1 MPLLHKSLIALAL
14 AGILALP
21 LLRLDADASAPAAEA
36 PPAMVS
42 VAPAVRTDF
51 APRHWAPGSIISRR
65 DARVASE
72 LEGRV
77 QQVAEVGQHV
87 RAGQALAVLDDTA
100 LRLRERESEAELA
113 RIQAQLDL
121 AVRQEQRY
129 AQLAAQQNIAR
140 SQYEQLRAERDMLAQ
155 DQARARAQLAQIRH
169 QRTQMVVRAPFDGIV
184 AERHTQQGEYLVT
197 GASVARLVD
206 TAAPEVRVRAPVE
219 LARHLG
225 QGTTVRVRS
234 ADGERD
240 YPVSAL
246 VPVGDEASRQ
256 LELRIVLDD
265 LQAPVGTAVDV
276 GLPSA
281 EARSVVAVPRDA
293 VILRREGEFVLRVDP
308 AGKAE
313 RLAVKTGAAVDD
325 LVEVSGDVRA
335 GDRLIVRGG
344 ERVEPGQAVSVQP
357 LAVALAAR
365 SRERQRALVRGA
377 RALRG
382 RCGARPS
389 SATRS
394 TGIVAAGRADSAR
407 PGMSGCEPFKRTR
420 KRAGSRSFA
429 ASTQSRNG

>member
-206 TAAPEVRVRAPVE
+206 TTAPEVRVRAPVE

-225 QGTTVRVRS
+225 QGTAVRVRS

-246 VPVGDEASRQ
+246 IPVGDEASRQ

-281 EARSVVAVPRDA
+281 EARSVAAVPRDA
-293 VILRREGEFVLRVDP
+293 VILRREGDFVLRVDP

-365 SRERQRALVRGA
+365 
-377 RALRG
+377 
-382 RCGARPS
+382 
-389 SATRS
+389 
-394 TGIVAAGRADSAR
+394 
-407 PGMSGCEPFKRTR
+407 
-420 KRAGSRSFA
+420 
-429 ASTQSRNG
+429 

>member
-1 MPLLHKSLIALAL
+1 MRTLHKSLIALAL
-14 AGILALP
+14 AGVLALP
-21 LLRLDADASAPAAEA
+21 LLRLDADASAPPTPPDA
-36 PPAMVS
+36 PPAIVS

-51 APRHWAPGSIISRR
+51 APRHWAPGSIISRQ

-77 QQVAEVGQHV
+77 LQVAEVGQRV

-100 LRLRERESEAELA
+100 VRLRARESEADLA

-121 AVRQEQRY
+121 AARQEQRY

-140 SQYEQLRAERDMLAQ
+140 AQYEQLRADRDVLAQ
-155 DQARARAQLAQIRH
+155 ERARVQAQLAQLRH
-169 QRTQMVVRAPFDGIV
+169 QRSQMVVRAPFDGIV
-184 AERHTQQGEYLVT
+184 AERHTQRGEYLVT

-206 TAAPEVRVRAPVE
+206 TAAPEVRVRAPVD
-219 LARHLG
+219 LAGYLER
-225 QGTTVRVRS
+225 GTLVRVRS
-234 ADGERD
+234 GGAEQD

-256 LELRIVLDD
+256 LELRIAMRG

-281 EARSVVAVPRDA
+281 ETRSVVAVPRDA
-293 VILRREGEFVLRVDP
+293 VMLRREGDFVLRVDA

-313 RLAVKTGAAVDD
+313 RLSVKTGAAVDD

-344 ERVEPGQAVSVQP
+344 ERVEPGQTVSVQP
-357 LAVALAAR
+357 LPAALAMR
-365 SRERQRALVRGA
+365 
-377 RALRG
+377 
-382 RCGARPS
+382 
-389 SATRS
+389 
-394 TGIVAAGRADSAR
+394 
-407 PGMSGCEPFKRTR
+407 
-420 KRAGSRSFA
+420 
-429 ASTQSRNG
+429 

>member
-1 MPLLHKSLIALAL
+1 MLPDWGQTTLFLNDAFTPDDGQRAALAARGVTVQ
-14 AGILALP
+14 AGA
-21 LLRLDADASAPAAEA
+21 
-36 PPAMVS
+36 
-42 VAPAVRTDF
+42 
-51 APRHWAPGSIISRR
+51 
-65 DARVASE
+65 
-72 LEGRV
+72 
-77 QQVAEVGQHV
+77 
-87 RAGQALAVLDDTA
+87 
-100 LRLRERESEAELA
+100 
-113 RIQAQLDL
+113 
-121 AVRQEQRY
+121 
-129 AQLAAQQNIAR
+129 
-140 SQYEQLRAERDMLAQ
+140 
-155 DQARARAQLAQIRH
+155 
-169 QRTQMVVRAPFDGIV
+169 
-184 AERHTQQGEYLVT
+184 
-197 GASVARLVD
+197 VARLVD

-293 VILRREGEFVLRVDP
+293 VILRREGDFVLRVDP

-344 ERVEPGQAVSVQP
+344 ERVEPGQAVSVQ
-357 LAVALAAR
+357 ALAA
-365 SRERQRALVRGA
+365 L
-377 RALRG
+377 ALRL
-382 RCGARPS
+382 
-389 SATRS
+389 
-394 TGIVAAGRADSAR
+394 VQ
-407 PGMSGCEPFKRTR
+407 EQR
-420 KRAGSRSFA
+420 KLA
-429 ASTQSRNG
+429 

>member
-1 MPLLHKSLIALAL
+1 MSTLHKSLIALAL
-14 AGILALP
+14 AGVLALP
-21 LLRLDADASAPAAEA
+21 LLRLDADASAPPAAADA
-36 PPAMVS
+36 PPAIVS

-51 APRHWAPGSIISRR
+51 APRHWSPGSIISRQ

-77 QQVAEVGQHV
+77 LQVAEVGQRV

-100 LRLRERESEAELA
+100 LRLRERESEADLA

-121 AVRQEQRY
+121 AARQEQRY

-140 SQYEQLRAERDMLAQ
+140 AQYEQLRADRDVLAQ
-155 DQARARAQLAQIRH
+155 DRARVQAQLAQLRH
-169 QRTQMVVRAPFDGIV
+169 QRSQMVVRAPFDGIV
-184 AERHTQQGEYLVT
+184 AERHTQRGEYLVT

-206 TAAPEVRVRAPVE
+206 TAAPEVRVRAPVD
-219 LARHLG
+219 LARHLER
-225 QGTTVRVRS
+225 GTLVRVRS
-234 ADGERD
+234 SGTERD

-256 LELRIVLDD
+256 LELRIAVRD
-265 LQAPVGTAVDV
+265 LKVPVGTAVDV

-281 EARSVVAVPRDA
+281 ETRSVVAVPRDA
-293 VILRREGEFVLRVDP
+293 VILRREGDFVLRVDA

-357 LAVALAAR
+357 LAVALAMR
-365 SRERQRALVRGA
+365 
-377 RALRG
+377 
-382 RCGARPS
+382 
-389 SATRS
+389 
-394 TGIVAAGRADSAR
+394 
-407 PGMSGCEPFKRTR
+407 
-420 KRAGSRSFA
+420 
-429 ASTQSRNG
+429 

>member
-1 MPLLHKSLIALAL
+1 MRTLHKSLIALAL
-14 AGILALP
+14 AGVLALP
-21 LLRLDADASAPAAEA
+21 LLRLDADASAPAAAPEP
-36 PPAMVS
+36 PPAIVS
-42 VAPAVRTDF
+42 VAPAISTDF
-51 APRHWAPGSIISRR
+51 APRHWAPGSIISRQ

-77 QQVAEVGQHV
+77 LQVAEVGQRV
-87 RAGQALAVLDDTA
+87 RAGQALAVLDDTT
-100 LRLRERESEAELA
+100 LRLREREGEADLA

-121 AVRQEQRY
+121 AARQEQRY

-140 SQYEQLRAERDMLAQ
+140 SQYEQLRADRDVLAQ
-155 DQARARAQLAQIRH
+155 ERARAQAQLAQIRH

-184 AERHTQQGEYLVT
+184 AERHTQRGEYLVT

-206 TAAPEVRVRAPVE
+206 TAAPEVRVRAPVD
-219 LARHLG
+219 LARHLER
-225 QGTTVRVRS
+225 GTLVRVRTGG
-234 ADGERD
+234 GERD

-256 LELRIVLDD
+256 LELRIAVRD

-281 EARSVVAVPRDA
+281 AARTVVAVPRDA
-293 VILRREGEFVLRVDP
+293 VILRREGDFVLRVD
-308 AGKAE
+308 AGGKAE

-325 LVEVSGDVRA
+325 LVEVSGDVHA

-365 SRERQRALVRGA
+365 
-377 RALRG
+377 
-382 RCGARPS
+382 
-389 SATRS
+389 
-394 TGIVAAGRADSAR
+394 
-407 PGMSGCEPFKRTR
+407 
-420 KRAGSRSFA
+420 
-429 ASTQSRNG
+429 

>member
-1 MPLLHKSLIALAL
+1 
-14 AGILALP
+14 
-21 LLRLDADASAPAAEA
+21 
-36 PPAMVS
+36 
-42 VAPAVRTDF
+42 
-51 APRHWAPGSIISRR
+51 
-65 DARVASE
+65 
-72 LEGRV
+72 
-77 QQVAEVGQHV
+77 
-87 RAGQALAVLDDTA
+87 
-100 LRLRERESEAELA
+100 
-113 RIQAQLDL
+113 
-121 AVRQEQRY
+121 
-129 AQLAAQQNIAR
+129 
-140 SQYEQLRAERDMLAQ
+140 
-155 DQARARAQLAQIRH
+155 
-169 QRTQMVVRAPFDGIV
+169 MVVRAPFDGIV

-225 QGTTVRVRS
+225 QGTAVRVRS

-246 VPVGDEASRQ
+246 IPVGDEASRQ

-293 VILRREGEFVLRVDP
+293 VILRREGDFVLRVDP

-365 SRERQRALVRGA
+365 
-377 RALRG
+377 
-382 RCGARPS
+382 
-389 SATRS
+389 
-394 TGIVAAGRADSAR
+394 
-407 PGMSGCEPFKRTR
+407 
-420 KRAGSRSFA
+420 
-429 ASTQSRNG
+429 

>member
-1 MPLLHKSLIALAL
+1 MRTLHKSLIALAL
-14 AGILALP
+14 AGVLALP
-21 LLRLDADASAPAAEA
+21 LLRLDADASAPPVAADA
-36 PPAMVS
+36 PPAIVS

-51 APRHWAPGSIISRR
+51 APRHWSPGSIISRQ

-77 QQVAEVGQHV
+77 LQVAEVGQRV

-100 LRLRERESEAELA
+100 LRLRERESEADLA

-121 AVRQEQRY
+121 AARQEQRY

-140 SQYEQLRAERDMLAQ
+140 AQYEQLRADRDVLAQ
-155 DQARARAQLAQIRH
+155 DRARVQAQLAQLRH
-169 QRTQMVVRAPFDGIV
+169 QRSQMVVRAPFDGIV
-184 AERHTQQGEYLVT
+184 AERHTQRGEYLVT

-206 TAAPEVRVRAPVE
+206 TAAPEVRVRAPVD
-219 LARHLG
+219 LARHLER
-225 QGTTVRVRS
+225 GTLVRVRS
-234 ADGERD
+234 NGAERD

-256 LELRIVLDD
+256 LELRIAVRD

-281 EARSVVAVPRDA
+281 ETRSVVAVPRDA
-293 VILRREGEFVLRVDP
+293 VILRREGDFVLRVDA

-344 ERVEPGQAVSVQP
+344 ERVEPGQAVSVQS
-357 LAVALAAR
+357 LAIALAMR
-365 SRERQRALVRGA
+365 
-377 RALRG
+377 
-382 RCGARPS
+382 
-389 SATRS
+389 
-394 TGIVAAGRADSAR
+394 
-407 PGMSGCEPFKRTR
+407 
-420 KRAGSRSFA
+420 
-429 ASTQSRNG
+429 